1 MEILKAEEKWNADL
15 WVNWIEISDFYLSVL
30 CINVEN
36 VILYILSS
44 QKYWV
49 LQLKYLNVMEL
60 FMVIMVI
67 ISICWL

>member
-1 MEILKAEEKWNADL
+1 MEILKAEEKLNADF

-36 VILYILSS
+36 IILYILSS

-49 LQLKYLNVMEL
+49 LQLKYLNVTEL

>member
-1 MEILKAEEKWNADL
+1 
-15 WVNWIEISDFYLSVL
+15 VNWIEISDFYLLVL
-30 CINVEN
+30 CMNVEN

-49 LQLKYLNVMEL
+49 LQLKILNVMEL

-67 ISICWL
+67 ISICWILEGCKGS